1 MAERLGIGLQN
12 QVQQFDSA
20 WHLFKPLSASLK
32 GVFVFLTLKMS
43 LHCDSFCRINFETF
57 LFYEVRLAPL
67 SYFSLFF
74 TKDFRKF
81 VIYNKALYITI

>member
-1 MAERLGIGLQN
+1 M
-12 QVQQFDSA
+12 V
-20 WHLFKPLSASLK
+20 
-32 GVFVFLTLKMS
+32 

-67 SYFSLFF
+67 SYFKHLF

-81 VIYNKALYITI
+81 VICNKALYITL

>member
-1 MAERLGIGLQN
+1 MYYSFLYLILIPLGTSLDPSRCASRGVFLC
-12 QVQQFDSA
+12 
-20 WHLFKPLSASLK
+20 LSLK
-32 GVFVFLTLKMS
+32 MV

-67 SYFSLFF
+67 SYFSLYL

>member
-1 MAERLGIGLQN
+1 M
-12 QVQQFDSA
+12 V
-20 WHLFKPLSASLK
+20 
-32 GVFVFLTLKMS
+32 

-57 LFYEVRLAPL
+57 LFYEVRLTPL
-67 SYFSLFF
+67 SYFSLLL